1 MDGVVLNIRNVV
13 DSMGTENVPILR
25 IIAIH
30 PINMEQLY
38 EGTKDAQDLSLSA
51 MRSYYTIMDLKDEER
66 FSILLIQDI
75 LKKDINHPTNASYYI
90 ELKRRYQTI
99 EKFSPRTVK
108 TFFYSDEEIPELEA
122 KIKRGIQFAFD
133 EFKKKFDVD
142 QMAIEYQYITQQK
155 AVNQSWNKSWNTHMQ
170 ELINK
175 VIYDNFCV
183 INETSNNDFNN
194 KFVIIKE
201 KENENNGNNAG

>member
-1 MDGVVLNIRNVV
+1 MDESVLNIRKVV
-13 DSMGTENVPILR
+13 DSMGAENVPILR

-30 PINMEQLY
+30 PINMTELY
-38 EGTKDAQDLSLSA
+38 ERSKDAQDDSLAA
-51 MRSYYTIMDLKDEER
+51 MRAHCATMSLKDEER
-66 FSILLIQDI
+66 FSILLIHDI
-75 LKKDINHPTNASYYI
+75 LKKDINHPTNTSYYI
-90 ELKRRYQTI
+90 ELKRRYQTL

-108 TFFYSDEEIPELEA
+108 TFFYSDEEIPELED

-133 EFKKKFDVD
+133 EFKKTYDID
-142 QMAIEYQYITQQK
+142 QMAIEYQYITQRK
-155 AVNQSWNKSWNTHMQ
+155 AVDQSRNTHMQ

-183 INETSNNDFNN
+183 INETSNNDFYN

-201 KENENNGNNAG
+201 KENENNDNDAG